1 MTTQPSATQSDA
13 PDAGQTIETVNES
26 VAEAASDTVQNAGKL
41 YEGAREGAEKTLG
54 KAADK
59 ERSVLNSLSKAQKEA
74 GSKITPIPADFDA
87 VSSPSDLKAR
97 LDWGE
102 PGLSIVDVRDR
113 EAHNNERIMG
123 AVPMPLDTV
132 VDRANSAFEAER
144 DIYVYGES
152 DDQAQQAISQLR
164 SAGFK
169 RVSLIKGGLSAWKA
183 VNGATEGRATV
194 PGLFDEGEGASI
206 IGQSATP

>member
-1 MTTQPSATQSDA
+1 MTLEASATQSSA
-13 PDAGQTIETVNES
+13 PDAGETIETMNEA
-26 VAEAASDTVQNAGKL
+26 VAEASSETVQNAGKV
-41 YEGAREGAEKTLG
+41 YQEAREGAEETLSA
-54 KAADK
+54 AADK
-59 ERSVLNSLSKAQKEA
+59 ERSVLNDLSKAQKEL
-74 GSKITPIPADFDA
+74 GSKVTPIPADFDA

-123 AVPMPLDTV
+123 AVPMPTDSLTEM
-132 VDRANSAFEAER
+132 ASNAFEAER
-144 DIYVYGES
+144 DIYIYGDS
-152 DDQAQQAISQLR
+152 DDSASEAADQLR

-169 RVSLIKGGLSAWKA
+169 RVSIIKGGLAAWKA

-194 PGLFDEGEGASI
+194 PGLFDKGEGASI
-206 IGQSATP
+206 IGQTATP